1 MTYCNLHQPDFLTG
15 SSDNTCGAA
24 TINSSHVA
32 SYEQCQGGGFSC
44 QKFPGAWCMGWFVK
58 GLAEQQADSNAAG
71 SKHEVVCCFK
81 CVECGMCSEM
91 RWHLAAGGRV

>member
-44 QKFPGAWCMGWFVK
+44 QKFQGAWQKSFVYVCEYFRSSWRLQLLHAD
-58 GLAEQQADSNAAG
+58 GLRWRAAPSVGCAADLRQQS
-71 SKHEVVCCFK
+71 
-81 CVECGMCSEM
+81 
-91 RWHLAAGGRV
+91 AAGGK